1 MAKKLETYLNLTVTT
16 ALGIAG
22 AVTGNVGLQIALYVR
37 QLPVRLLAISG
48 NNFWRIK
55 NYGMI

>member
-22 AVTGNVGLQIALYVR
+22 AVTGNVGLQIAALCPAVAC
-37 QLPVRLLAISG
+37 QISAISG
-48 NNFWRIK
+48 NNF
-55 NYGMI
+55 GG